1 MAPNHRFSVFY
12 SKFALYF
19 LAMNFSFSTQRYYR
33 IAVST
38 FFFIQGLIFSS
49 WANRIPDI
57 KHLLGLNEAGLG
69 GVLFLLPMGQL
80 TAMALSGYLVSKFG
94 SKKTLSIAA
103 ILYPTA
109 LLGLGS
115 VRSVWQLSLGLYV
128 FGMCAN
134 LTNISINTQGV
145 GVERIYR
152 RSIMASFHGI
162 WSLAGFTGGLIS
174 TLMVGLNIPPFE
186 HFCIIYVVVLMV
198 ILTMRNS
205 VLPRDTTKEA
215 NGKRKGFAK
224 PDAVIFTLGTIVFGS
239 MICEGTMFD
248 WSSIYFQKIINPPKE
263 LVRLGYIA
271 FMFTMAGGRFA
282 ADYMV
287 TRFGITK
294 VLRASGITIAT
305 GLLTAVL
312 FPYLPTATLGFLLVG
327 IGTSSVV
334 PLCYSLAGRS
344 KTMHPGVAVATV
356 SSIGFLGFLIGPPII
371 GFVAQVSSLRWSFTM
386 IALFGLITS
395 LMAGKVR
402 RV

>member
-1 MAPNHRFSVFY
+1 
-12 SKFALYF
+12 
-19 LAMNFSFSTQRYYR
+19 MNFSLSFTTQRYYR
-33 IAVST
+33 IAVGT
-38 FFFIQGLIFSS
+38 LFFVQGLIFSS

-57 KHLLGLNEAGLG
+57 KHSLGLSEAGLG
-69 GVLFLLPMGQL
+69 GVLFFLPIGQL
-80 TAMALSGYLVSKFG
+80 CAMGLSGYLVGKFG
-94 SKKTLSIAA
+94 SKRVLSVAA
-103 ILYPTA
+103 LLYPTA
-109 LLGLGS
+109 LLGLGL
-115 VRSVWQLSLGLYV
+115 VTTVWQLSLGLLL

-174 TLMVGLNIPPFE
+174 TLMVGYNIAPFE
-186 HFCIIYVVVLMV
+186 HFCIIYVVVLAI

-205 VLPRDTTKEA
+205 ILPRDTARDT
-215 NGKRKGFAK
+215 NSKRKIFSK
-224 PDAVIFTLGTIVFGS
+224 PDAAIFTLGTIVFGS

-248 WSSIYFQKIINPPKE
+248 WSGVYFQKIINPPKE

-282 ADYMV
+282 ADWMV

-294 VLRASGITIAT
+294 ILRASGITIAT

-312 FPYLPTATLGFLLVG
+312 FPYIATATIGFLLVG

-334 PLCYSLAGRS
+334 PLCYGLAGKS
-344 KTMHPGVAVATV
+344 KTMHPGVAVASV
-356 SSIGFLGFLIGPPII
+356 ASIGFMGFLIGPPII
-371 GFVAQVSSLRWSFTM
+371 GFVAQASSLRWSF
-386 IALFGLITS
+386 ALVASFGLITT
-395 LMAGKVR
+395 LMAAKAKNL
-402 RV
+402 